1 MSQKKSNIKKNASM
15 KVRTPGSKNSLNKAK
30 YEIANEFGL
39 SMENSKQLN
48 EQNSSRAKTNSRVN
62 SKLNSRKQKKKN
74 SCK

>member
-62 SKLNSRKQKKKN
+62 SKLKSRKQKKKN